1 MTYRGAVSSA
11 PVVRA
16 PSPAPS
22 RPARPRG
29 VVVGACLAVA
39 AASAVGVWWL
49 WHVFVSTRAG
59 QLVETAAYDGA
70 EYGQTRLWQGAEQ
83 VLSVV
88 SVGFIAAVLIGA
100 MLIAVLRRRWE
111 LAVQVAVLM
120 VGANLTT
127 RFLKLEV
134 FDRPELGGH
143 GQYGNTLPSGHTT
156 AAASASAALL
166 LVVPPRVRPWA
177 ALIGAGYT
185 TLTGVSTL
193 IGQWHRP
200 SDVVAAI
207 LVVLAWTALTCAMIA
222 LRPARGGAGTATG
235 AVPRVDG
242 GEAPPTPAA
251 MRGVLAVLFVA
262 GAGAGA
268 SAAVALA
275 HSWRDREDL
284 TSRADQVTA
293 YLGGAAGTLM
303 AACFAFAV
311 MLVLRQAAASR
322 MLDDRT

>member
-1 MTYRGAVSSA
+1 M
-11 PVVRA
+11 
-16 PSPAPS
+16 
-22 RPARPRG
+22 
-29 VVVGACLAVA
+29 VVGACLGVA

-49 WHVFVSTRAG
+49 WSVFVNTRAG
-59 QLVETAAYDGA
+59 QLVETAALDGA
-70 EYGQTRLWQGAEQ
+70 EYGQTQLWKVAER
-83 VLSVV
+83 VLDVV
-88 SVGFIAAVLIGA
+88 SVGFIAAVLIAA

-156 AAASASAALL
+156 AAASVSAALL

-207 LVVLAWTALTCAMIA
+207 LVVLGWTALTCAMIA
-222 LRPARGGAGTATG
+222 LRPARGTGTATG
-235 AVPRVDG
+235 AVRRVDA

-251 MRGVLAVLFVA
+251 MRGVIAVLVVV
-262 GAGAGA
+262 GVGAGA
-268 SAAVALA
+268 SAAVALS
-275 HSWRDREDL
+275 HSWHDREDL
-284 TSRADQVTA
+284 TTRADQVTA
-293 YLGGAAGTLM
+293 YLGGAAGSLM
-303 AACFAFAV
+303 AACLAFAV

-322 MLDDRT
+322 WLDDRT